1 MNVNLEKVT
10 VTRNRADQVTR
21 TATGEI
27 FHLFEKAKAS
37 GDPFLALREVPRLYS
52 DMANRQIRMAD
63 GERPLILVNGNRFH
77 QDIAAIDPKEI

>member
-1 MNVNLEKVT
+1 MT
-10 VTRNRADQVTR
+10 Q

-77 QDIAAIDPKEI
+77 QDIAAIDLKEI